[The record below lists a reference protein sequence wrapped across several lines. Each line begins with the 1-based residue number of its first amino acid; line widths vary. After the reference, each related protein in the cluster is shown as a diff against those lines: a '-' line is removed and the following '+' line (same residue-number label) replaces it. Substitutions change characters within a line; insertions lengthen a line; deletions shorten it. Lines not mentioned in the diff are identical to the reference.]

1 MANGIA
7 SLRGYQ
13 QGGPPVPQE
22 RPDSFLDRLKKLLAK
37 LSPGDILSSPEKI
50 ESGYQSDF
58 RLLDE
63 ITQNQQFPEPAVLDS
78 AGPPS
83 TLASELGLTFGSDP
97 SAQQTFPR
105 DTLTGDQ
112 LMDAHM
118 TLMQM
123 NQNRNPITG
132 FGQKEMWDKVTNPA
146 LLDTISTMIR
156 QKAEND
162 PARET
167 FERLGIPYNVD
178 STIQSKPLPDIG
190 FFHQPIGVTT
200 GAYVQ
205 PDRTMRIGR
214 NPALERVM
222 DRSASGF
229 WPWFSDDIEVTGSP
243 GSGTILLDPVGIKTQ
258 STDWVDPEGMW
269 GDQFPPTPEGW
280 AGPLFKEGEEEYLR
294 STLFHEMGHW
304 NEPSQSDY
312 LEGGMYGMPWNDIQ
326 MGAAQAVAD
335 TYTREDASIDD
346 VIDRALNIYWE
357 SPNLYK
363 ERALES
369 SRNTGLFRRDQE
381 ETFRNAVRSNLDGL
395 VKKYLDI
402 PYYRDTH
409 PAMRNRRR

>member
-13 QGGPPVPQE
+13 EGGPPVPQE

-50 ESGYQSDF
+50 EYEL
-58 RLLDE
+58 RE
-63 ITQNQQFPEPAVLDS
+63 FPEPFDFQAVIDS
-78 AGPPS
+78 AGPPP

>member
-13 QGGPPVPQE
+13 EGGSPVPQE

-83 TLASELGLTFGSDP
+83 TLASELGLTFGSDL

-312 LEGGMYGMPWNDIQ
+312 LEGGMYGMPWNDIE